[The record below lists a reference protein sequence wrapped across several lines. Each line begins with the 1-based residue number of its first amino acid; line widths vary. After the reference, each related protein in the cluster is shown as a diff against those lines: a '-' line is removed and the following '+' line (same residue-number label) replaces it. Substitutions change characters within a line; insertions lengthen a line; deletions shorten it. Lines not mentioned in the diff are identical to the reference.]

1 MEWRFWKIFHNIERE
16 NGKHLNPSISQF
28 EKWFTCTCG
37 CILDLSWNYIGS
49 TKRRWD
55 DILHDNAYGSK
66 HTLQEL
72 KSIAQV
78 AYTDLQ

>member
-1 MEWRFWKIFHNIERE
+1 MVNTLILAFPDWKKDLHVLVDEFWISLGTILAQPRE
-16 NGKHLNPSISQF
+16 G
-28 EKWFTCTCG
+28 EM
-37 CILDLSWNYIGS
+37 
-49 TKRRWD
+49 

-72 KSIAQV
+72 KSIAQA